1 MDNISWTL
9 FTEVYGVYGYT
20 PFNWCV
26 YPTCYLDLLHPFF
39 GGSGLRVWIWD
50 DRCMQNIF
58 LTVA

>member
-39 GGSGLRVWIWD
+39 GEGSEGMDLGR
-50 DRCMQNIF
+50 
-58 LTVA
+58 